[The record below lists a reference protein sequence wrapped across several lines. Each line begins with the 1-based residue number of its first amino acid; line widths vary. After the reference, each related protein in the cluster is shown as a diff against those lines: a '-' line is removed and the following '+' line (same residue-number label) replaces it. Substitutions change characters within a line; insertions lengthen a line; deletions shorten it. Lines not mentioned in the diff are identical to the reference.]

1 MAHDNG
7 TSPAAR
13 SREGA
18 SRSHTDR
25 TFSRRQLLGTGAALS
40 SAGLLSA
47 CGVSATPEFD
57 LSKPVKGGR
66 LRVGLTGG
74 TSADTVDAHVAV
86 NTTDICRMH
95 NMYEG
100 LLSRGPDYEVEYR
113 LATSVEPNDDAT
125 VWTAKLREGV
135 KFSDGREMTS
145 EDVIASYERI
155 RNPDD
160 PKTSAAVLAT
170 LDFMKAK
177 GPYEVEFHFKEPN
190 SIFDDPMSGYTTTI
204 VPKDYDP
211 ENPVGTGPFML
222 KSFEPALSTV
232 LERNPHYWDGTPHL
246 DEIELLNFN
255 DTDAVINALL
265 SNQVDCVAQIPVS
278 LAKVIEADE
287 RMRLL
292 NSKTGMWL
300 PFTMRVDKKPFDD
313 ERVRQAFRLVV
324 DREQMIN
331 QVLSGF
337 GQVGNDMFGVYDPD
351 YPKQFPQRRRDVE
364 KAKQLLAEAG
374 YPDGLTVELVTAP
387 IQSGTVEAAQVF
399 AQQARDAGITV
410 KIRRVDT
417 TTFFGDNYLKWD
429 FAQSFWYTRNFAP
442 QADQCLMDNSP
453 FNETNWASDK
463 TDDIIKR
470 IQAETDPEKRRK
482 IVQEGQKQQYEE
494 GGYII
499 WGFANQVDAYQK
511 YVGGLTE
518 SATGIPLSSFRFRDV
533 WIAKA

>member
-1 MAHDNG
+1 MMATKNG
-7 TSPAAR
+7 TELFGR
-13 SREGA
+13 RI
-18 SRSHTDR
+18 
-25 TFSRRQLLGTGAALS
+25 SRRRLLGTATAVGAA
-40 SAGLLSA
+40 GMLSA
-47 CGVSATPEFD
+47 CGVNTTPEFD
-57 LSKPVKGGR
+57 LTEPVKGGK

-74 TSADTVDAHVAV
+74 TSADTVDAHISV
-86 NTTDICRMH
+86 NTTDICRQQ

-100 LLSRGPDYEVEYR
+100 LIARGHDYEVEYR
-113 LATSVEPNDDAT
+113 LATSVEPNEDAT

-135 KFSDGREMTS
+135 KFSDGREMTA
-145 EDVIASYERI
+145 EDVIASYDRI
-155 RNPDD
+155 RDPDD
-160 PKTSAAVLAT
+160 PKTNAAVLST
-170 LDFMKAK
+170 LDTMHAK
-177 GPYEVEFHFKEPN
+177 GKYEVEFRFSAPN
-190 SIFDDPMSGYTTTI
+190 SVFDDPMSHYATSI
-204 VPKDYDP
+204 VPADYDP
-211 ENPVGTGPFML
+211 KKPVGTGPFML

-278 LAKVIEADE
+278 LVEVIEADE
-287 RMRLL
+287 RMKIL
-292 NSKTGMWL
+292 NSETGMWL
-300 PFTMRVDKKPFDD
+300 PFTMRVDKAPFDD
-313 ERVRQAFRLVV
+313 KRVRQAFRLAI
-324 DREQMIN
+324 DREQMVN
-331 QVLSGF
+331 QVLSGY

-364 KAKQLLAEAG
+364 KAKKLLAEAG
-374 YPDGLTVELVTAP
+374 HPDGLTVELVTAP

-399 AQQARDAGITV
+399 AQQARDAGIDI

-453 FNETNWASDK
+453 FNETNWASEK
-463 TDDIIKR
+463 TNDIVKR
-470 IQAETDPEKRRK
+470 IQAETNPEKRKK
-482 IVQEGQKQQYEE
+482 IIQEGQKQQYDE

-511 YVGGLTE
+511 YVGGLKE
-518 SATGIPLSSFRFRDV
+518 DATGIPLSGFRFRDV
-533 WIAKA
+533 WIAQA